1 VTNADE
7 GASHKEPETPDRS
20 DLPGLAAFA
29 VMGTTI
35 ATCVGVGVGLG
46 IWADHTWGTA
56 PAGLL
61 IGIVLGTVAAVVS
74 VVKQVRRFL

>member
-1 VTNADE
+1 MSDDPVPGGDR
-7 GASHKEPETPDRS
+7 ETPGGP
-20 DLPGLAAFA
+20 DLSAAAAFA

-35 ATCVGVGVGLG
+35 ATCVGVGVFLG
-46 IWADHTWGTA
+46 VWADRTWHTA

-74 VVKQVRRFL
+74 VVQQVRRFL

>member
-1 VTNADE
+1 VSDGP
-7 GASHKEPETPDRS
+7 GAQPSPNEESPDGS
-20 DLPGLAAFA
+20 DLPGVAAFA

-35 ATCVGVGVGLG
+35 AMCLAIGVLLGL
-46 IWADHTWGTA
+46 WVDHELGSA

-74 VVKQVRRFL
+74 VVQQVRRFL

>member
-1 VTNADE
+1 MSDRPDGTLDPK
-7 GASHKEPETPDRS
+7 GQGPGEP
-20 DLPGLAAFA
+20 DLPGVAAFA

-35 ATCVGVGVGLG
+35 ASCLAVGVLLGL
-46 IWADHTWGTA
+46 WVDHELHSA